1 MANKYYYGVG
11 RRKTSSATVRIYKGG
26 KGNVTLTTVN
36 IDSMK
41 LEDYFKDSK
50 HLIEDALF
58 PFYVLDK
65 GLRKEFDITINVKG
79 WWVRGQAEAI
89 RLWIA
94 RALIEYYPERRNQLK
109 PYGLLKRDDRSKER
123 KKPWLLKARKSPQ
136 WSKR

>member
-79 WWVRGQAEAI
+79 
-89 RLWIA
+89 
-94 RALIEYYPERRNQLK
+94 
-109 PYGLLKRDDRSKER
+109 
-123 KKPWLLKARKSPQ
+123 
-136 WSKR
+136 